1 MGEGAGP
8 ATVQLSQRVRA
19 LAVAGT
25 VLQLGAHPDDEES
38 GMLALVARGCGAR
51 AVYWSATRG
60 EGGQNKRG
68 GERGDALGVL
78 RSWESLD
85 AREVDGAE
93 ALYGPFIDFG
103 FSKRGEDALRRWG
116 RDDVVREL
124 VRAIRA
130 VQPLV
135 VVRRWAGTPADGHG
149 HHQAIGMMT
158 AEALDAAADPERFAD
173 LALPA
178 WTPAKVYR
186 SLAGDWQPGEAGVL
200 GGRIAE
206 HETAGHLCLDAGA
219 LDAVSGLT
227 FQELAHSAMNRH
239 RSQGMGFVSAPGPYL
254 YYYRR
259 EQPAGDGD
267 GECSLHDGLDTSL
280 AGLADHPGGRTPDLR
295 ERLAAIGALA
305 DEALGAFVPH
315 EPWRAAPALLRGLEG
330 LRELLAGLDDRD
342 AALALALVR
351 RAADFEQI
359 AAHCLGVRLDA
370 TADRARATPGHGL
383 LVRALVHN
391 GGPHEVAVERVD
403 LELPPGWSADPR
415 AGGAFAITVPPD
427 APPQAPY
434 WLRAPH
440 GPHRYVWPEA
450 VRGLGEPT
458 DRPLVVAVA
467 DVVTGGHRLTLRA
480 TALERAGF
488 TGGQRTLPVTVVP
501 EVALTP
507 RETRAIL
514 PVSAQE
520 TVLGCDVL
528 VRCIEPAGA
537 TGTLA
542 LHAPDGWRVEPRAAT
557 YRLAAGGQS
566 DTLQFAVT
574 IPAGASQAAHEL
586 TYDGIELR
594 PVRMGAPGAPG
605 PVDEHSCVA
614 EANLVR
620 RAKVDVDLVDVEFVR
635 TLSYAYVRG
644 AEEPIPEALVRFG
657 VDFAELTHDDLAYG
671 DLGQFDAIVV
681 GPNAYNV
688 RGDVRR
694 HARRL
699 LDYVAEGGTMV
710 VQYQGYGYDAP
721 GLAPH
726 PFHFSQPHDRV
737 TDPTAAV
744 QIVDPHHPVLQT
756 PNVIG
761 AADFDGWVHDRGMY
775 FFGEWARQYTPVL
788 ACCDAGEPL
797 RLGGLL
803 TAVHGR
809 GAYVYTGY
817 SFHRQIPA
825 GVPGAIRL
833 FANVLALAEARIR
846 ERMGRLRE
854 IELFGYMDDDELY
867 AAARIMSERWLEAG
881 TVLAHEGEP
890 GHELF
895 IVVDGSVEVVKR
907 VSGGERVLH
916 VARPGESIG
925 ELALLAGHERSAS
938 LRAAA
943 DTVVLVLRED
953 AFDTWLEAN
962 PSLGRRLLRLMARRI
977 IERDPGD

>member
-1 MGEGAGP
+1 M
-8 ATVQLSQRVRA
+8 
-19 LAVAGT
+19 
-25 VLQLGAHPDDEES
+25 
-38 GMLALVARGCGAR
+38 
-51 AVYWSATRG
+51 
-60 EGGQNKRG
+60 
-68 GERGDALGVL
+68 
-78 RSWESLD
+78 
-85 AREVDGAE
+85 
-93 ALYGPFIDFG
+93 
-103 FSKRGEDALRRWG
+103 
-116 RDDVVREL
+116 
-124 VRAIRA
+124 
-130 VQPLV
+130 
-135 VVRRWAGTPADGHG
+135 
-149 HHQAIGMMT
+149 
-158 AEALDAAADPERFAD
+158 
-173 LALPA
+173 
-178 WTPAKVYR
+178 
-186 SLAGDWQPGEAGVL
+186 
-200 GGRIAE
+200 
-206 HETAGHLCLDAGA
+206 
-219 LDAVSGLT
+219 
-227 FQELAHSAMNRH
+227 
-239 RSQGMGFVSAPGPYL
+239 
-254 YYYRR
+254 
-259 EQPAGDGD
+259 
-267 GECSLHDGLDTSL
+267 
-280 AGLADHPGGRTPDLR
+280 
-295 ERLAAIGALA
+295 
-305 DEALGAFVPH
+305 
-315 EPWRAAPALLRGLEG
+315 
-330 LRELLAGLDDRD
+330 
-342 AALALALVR
+342 
-351 RAADFEQI
+351 
-359 AAHCLGVRLDA
+359 
-370 TADRARATPGHGL
+370 
-383 LVRALVHN
+383 RALVHN

-440 GPHRYVWPEA
+440 GPHRYVWPEDA
-450 VRGLGEPT
+450 AGLGEPT

-467 DVVTGGHRLTLRA
+467 DVVAGGHRLTLRA
-480 TALERAGF
+480 PAVERAGF
-488 TGGQRTLPVTVVP
+488 TGGQRTLPVSVVP
-501 EVALTP
+501 DVALAP
-507 RETRAIL
+507 REARAIL

-542 LHAPDGWRVEPRAAT
+542 LYAPDGWRVEPSAAT
-557 YRLAAGGQS
+557 YSLAAGGQS

-574 IPAGASQAAHEL
+574 IPAGTPQAAYEL

-620 RAKVDVDLVDVEFVR
+620 RATVDVDLVDVEFVR

-657 VDFAELTHDDLAYG
+657 IDFAELSHDDLAYG
-671 DLGQFDAIVV
+671 DLGQYDAIVV

-694 HARRL
+694 HAHRL

-726 PFHFSQPHDRV
+726 PFRFSQPHDRV

-744 QIVDPHHPVLQT
+744 QLVDRHHPVLQT

-761 AADFDGWVHDRGMY
+761 PADFDGWVHDRGMY

-788 ACCDAGEPL
+788 ACCDAGEPP

-809 GAYVYTGY
+809 GTYVYAGY
-817 SFHRQIPA
+817 SFSPADPRRRAGRDPPVRQRARARRGAYPRAHGPPA
-825 GVPGAIRL
+825 RDRAVRLHGRGRALCGGADHER
-833 FANVLALAEARIR
+833 ALARGRHGPRAGGRARPR
-846 ERMGRLRE
+846 AVRPGRRQHR
-854 IELFGYMDDDELY
+854 GRQ
-867 AAARIMSERWLEAG
+867 ARRRQPI
-881 TVLAHEGEP
+881 
-890 GHELF
+890 
-895 IVVDGSVEVVKR
+895 
-907 VSGGERVLH
+907 RVLH

-938 LRAAA
+938 LRAVA

-953 AFDTWLEAN
+953 AFDTWLEDN
-962 PSLGRRLLRLMARRI
+962 PSLGRRLLRLIARRV